1 MRSAH
6 AMMTPETRHHMVEEA
21 AYYRAQRRG
30 FSPGGELA
38 DWLEA
43 EAEVDEML
51 STAQGEEASG
61 QEERIGSQEGGP
73 KSIARQDKLER
84 LVREHPQ
91 RDEPRRDSVEPDELR
106 GQ

>member
-1 MRSAH
+1 MRSSQ
-6 AMMTPETRHHMVEEA
+6 AMMTAEMRHHMVEEA
-21 AYYRAQRRG
+21 AYYRAQRRD

-43 EAEVDEML
+43 EAEVDEMFAAAEGDEM
-51 STAQGEEASG
+51 SGE
-61 QEERIGSQEGGP
+61 EERIGSQEGGP

-84 LVREHPQ
+84 LVKEHPQ
-91 RDEPRRDSVEPDELR
+91 RDEPRRDSVEPDERR